1 MNKVIRDGMVAVITA
16 GSYGGGWFSWHADVA
31 ALYDPE
37 LVEWIESGKS
47 DVGLEYFIDK
57 FPEYSQTT
65 LRQLRVTWIPVGAE
79 FSIDE
84 YDGLEWV
91 VLKDQVK
98 WMVA

>member
-16 GSYGGGWFSWHADVA
+16 SNYGGGWFSGHADLS

-47 DVGLEYFIDK
+47 DIKLEYFVGK
-57 FPEYSQTT
+57 FPEHSMST
-65 LRQLRVTWIPVGAE
+65 LRHLRVTWIPVGAE
-79 FSIDE
+79 FIIDE
-84 YDGLEWV
+84 YDGFESV